1 LVFPVCPV
9 PSGSI
14 KSTQHSSISILQKF
28 ELFDDYWKPKILTE
42 FNGQLLKIAKL
53 KGSFVW
59 HNHPKE
65 DELFHIIKGE
75 LVIKYQESEIVLKE
89 GDIHVVPKGIDHLP
103 MAKEECWV
111 LLIEPEGTGHTGNTK
126 HERTV
131 SEDEQEWI

>member
-1 LVFPVCPV
+1 ML
-9 PSGSI
+9 
-14 KSTQHSSISILQKF
+14 SISILEKF
-28 ELFDDYWKPKILTE
+28 ELFDDYWKPRILAE

-59 HNHPKE
+59 HNHPQE
-65 DELFHIIKGE
+65 DELFQIIKGE
-75 LVIKYQESEIVLKE
+75 LFIKYQESEIVLKE

-103 MAKEECWV
+103 IAKEECWV
-111 LLIEPEGTGHTGNTK
+111 LLIEPKGTGHTGNTK